1 MRDVALSCRGLSKTY
16 RVYRHPSD
24 VLREVLTGRRYAI
37 ERDVLKAIDLEVR
50 RGEVVGILGRNGAGK
65 STLLRIVAGTL
76 EATAGTV
83 QLDGRVTAILE
94 LGTGFHPEYSGRE
107 NIALGGLCLGMSR
120 QEAARKAPDIIAF
133 SELEAVIDQPFRT
146 YSTGM
151 QARLTFATAISV
163 DPDILIVDEA
173 LSVGDAKFQMKCFAR
188 MAELRRRGTTIL
200 FVSHDIN
207 AVTTFC
213 DRAVI
218 LESGRVF
225 AQGEAKAMCSEYL
238 RLLFGP
244 ADATPPVHGR
254 TFDEGERAAP
264 AIAGAPA
271 AGVPARQQFGDGA
284 IALEAYG
291 IVDAQGREVHLLES
305 GRSYRLH
312 FRGRCV
318 RPVAHVS
325 CGFAV
330 KNRFGTVVFGVTNVS
345 RGEPIDDLQ
354 PGEMLQITTDLTMWL
369 AAGDYFVNLGFG
381 HATGEMCDFVE
392 DAVKLTVYGPGGI
405 FTTALV
411 NLQAD
416 YRVQRHTA
424 PDVNRAG
431 RGTPCSPPPSSS

>member
-1 MRDVALSCRGLSKTY
+1 MSVGRVALSCRGVSKTY

-24 VLREVLTGRRYAI
+24 VLREVMTGRHHAI
-37 ERDVLKAIDLEVR
+37 ERDVLREIDLEVR

-76 EATAGTV
+76 EATAGAV
-83 QLDGRVTAILE
+83 EVDGRVTAILE

-133 SELEAVIDQPFRT
+133 SELGAVIDQPFRT

-188 MAELRRRGTTIL
+188 MAELRRQGTTIL

-213 DRAVI
+213 DRAMI
-218 LESGRVF
+218 LESGRVY

-244 ADATPPVHGR
+244 PDSDPASQGR
-254 TFDEGERAAP
+254 LINDTEQETL
-264 AIAGAPA
+264 APA
-271 AGVPARQQFGDGA
+271 AAASAAVAPGQRYGDGA

-291 IVDAQGREVHLLES
+291 IVDLDGREVQLLES
-305 GRSYRLH
+305 GRSYRLY

-330 KNRFGTVVFGVTNVS
+330 KNRLGTVVFGVTNIS
-345 RGEPIDDLQ
+345 KGEPIDDVR
-354 PGEMLQITTDLTMWL
+354 PGEVLRITTDVTMWL

-392 DAVKLTVYGPGGI
+392 DAVRLSVHGPGGI

-416 YRVQRHTA
+416 YRIERQSV
-424 PDVNRAG
+424 AG
-431 RGTPCSPPPSSS
+431 TKPAAGG